1 MKTFTK
7 DMILDALDR
16 SPKFVERSLLALY
29 ERQTADEQDGALTAH
44 QNGAGFSGPDAFILT
59 EFSKWCLRSQRP
71 EGERL
76 TPKQLEL
83 TRKKLTR
90 YTRQLIEVA
99 EERQG
104 RAAA

>member
-7 DMILDALDR
+7 DMILDALAR

-29 ERQTADEQDGALTAH
+29 ERQTADEQDGAVTAH

-83 TRKKLTR
+83 ARKKLTR